1 MTAVT
6 GPFDLDVEIE
16 ISRKITVLL
25 QMGYG
30 AADQIAKSGLHIS
43 VFIIMNSKGADYTCL
58 PRLAPWLSDGQKRK
72 KRIQRRA
79 LWKSNTQG

>member
-30 AADQIAKSGLHIS
+30 CGDQIAKSGLHIS
-43 VFIIMNSKGADYTCL
+43 VFIIINNKGADYTCL
-58 PRLAPWLSDGQKRK
+58 LCLARWLSDGQTRK
-72 KRIQRRA
+72 KRIHRCA